1 MTEKATLLA
10 GGQAGG
16 RDEFIEE
23 FIGRFYADYF
33 TWVSALTAFIQIV
46 LVARIMQFIGVRAA
60 LFVLPLVSMSAYG
73 IIAFIPVLA
82 LIRGAKIAE
91 NSLDYSLNNTVRQ
104 ALFLPTSREAKYKAK
119 AAIDTIFVRVGD
131 LSSAGLVFL
140 GTLLALQPRDFAI
153 VNMALVL
160 VWLLIVIGIGRRY
173 RRLTEEQHVDSR

>member
-1 MTEKATLLA
+1 MVA
-10 GGQAGG
+10 GNLPLGRQAGG

-23 FIGRFYADYF
+23 FIGKFYADYF

-119 AAIDTIFVRVGD
+119 AAIDTIFVRAGD

-160 VWLLIVIGIGRRY
+160 VWLLIVVGIGRRY